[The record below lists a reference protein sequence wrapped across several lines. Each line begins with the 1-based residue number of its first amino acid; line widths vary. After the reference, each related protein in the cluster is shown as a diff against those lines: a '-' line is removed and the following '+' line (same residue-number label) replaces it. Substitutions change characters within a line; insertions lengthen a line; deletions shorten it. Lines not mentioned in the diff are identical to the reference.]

1 MADLPHAP
9 VSVEDRE
16 KKIIQTSIVGILAN
30 VFLSSIKA
38 ITGLATGSIAVILDA
53 VNNLS
58 DALSS
63 VVTII
68 GTKLASKRP
77 DKKHPLGHGRIE
89 YLSTSIV
96 SMLVLYAGITALV
109 ESVKKILH
117 PEKPDYSLA
126 SLLIITAAVIVKIL
140 LGWYVKSVGRKVNS
154 ASLIASGSDA
164 TFDAVLSFSVLVS
177 AVLSLTLHLNL
188 EAWVGVVIAAFIIKA
203 GIEMLLDAVDD
214 IVGHRIEME
223 TIHSVKETIL
233 STEPDVSGVY
243 DLILHSYGPE
253 KLIGSVHIEIPDTM
267 TADQIDVLE
276 RRIADRVY
284 ADHGILLAGI
294 GIYSHNTSNDEV
306 AEMRANV
313 TRIATNRDGVLQ
325 VHGFNA
331 DLKEKT
337 MRFDII
343 LDFGVKDRDSLFL
356 EIVEE
361 IHEAYPEYQLRPTLD
376 LDI

>member
-96 SMLVLYAGITALV
+96 SMLVLYAGITALI

-177 AVLSLTLHLNL
+177 AVLSLTLHINL

>member
-63 VVTII
+63 VVTIF

-96 SMLVLYAGITALV
+96 SMLVLYAGITALI

-177 AVLSLTLHLNL
+177 AVLSLTLHINL

>member
-294 GIYSHNTSNDEV
+294 GIYSHNTSDDEV